1 MYERVGVWMSHANF
15 LSLISA
21 ASGANKKYWRNILDN
36 QYVVENV
43 EYGTATIK
51 EVYFIERDGRKKLV
65 PKDSKELM
73 RYIEKARLNN
83 DGDGHSHIINQ
94 NQCQQYIS
102 NHYKADN
109 HSAIIKAYFKTEP
122 KSRIDAIK
130 ISKAQLKDNPVPIAM
145 QRESRILQKLMFD
158 TCYMNESSSGNI
170 YCHAVVD
177 CYSRLCYFDASPI
190 RNAESMLS
198 TLKKAISFF
207 GGIPESVQCDNGGE
221 NKNCKMTQYC
231 SENNIKIIY
240 STPGKPHQNGKIERW
255 NGTFKSDLKNT
266 ILNNS
271 EVIQAKDWDHHLG
284 SIRDKLNKTRHSSIN
299 MSPYKAHYLKD
310 PELPN
315 MTPSEKLTI
324 SEYSRDQIDIIIN
337 DQFDRNFKRFEQR
350 KQNFVSYEVGTI
362 VAVLYTQKKL
372 NVFSG
377 KDYPYTAM
385 VTGFDREGYSVMWIG
400 DGPIIKGTEECEK
413 DKTVSYKKF
422 PPEDVAFLEF
432 KDINFNQSEELGIL
446 FNDMTI
452 DRNDLRYKAN
462 VEFRE
467 AETSKNKK
475 QRDLELAIRESIEK
489 AVTTEP
495 NIISEVAETFN
506 ESTEAINEQID
517 ITSQQVS
524 IQSNTK
530 TKNNLLF
537 DLLFFYLFQL
547 QSDAE
552 FFTNR
557 FLKET
562 STSDSGPI
570 SE

>member
-1 MYERVGVWMSHANF
+1 MVYGKSDKKTIQ
-15 LSLISA
+15 LSPKEIEKNNKKKLKNLLKKYDEDVKFKIDYKLYNTNLR
-21 ASGANKKYWRNILDN
+21 GANKKYWRNILDN

-240 STPGKPHQNGKIERW
+240 STPGKPQQNGKIERW

-315 MTPSEKLTI
+315 MKEP
-324 SEYSRDQIDIIIN
+324 
-337 DQFDRNFKRFEQR
+337 RN
-350 KQNFVSYEVGTI
+350 
-362 VAVLYTQKKL
+362 
-372 NVFSG
+372 
-377 KDYPYTAM
+377 
-385 VTGFDREGYSVMWIG
+385 
-400 DGPIIKGTEECEK
+400 
-413 DKTVSYKKF
+413 F

-432 KDINFNQSEELGIL
+432 KDINFNQSEELVKPL
-446 FNDMTI
+446 PNTTI
-452 DRNDLRYKAN
+452 NNSNN
-462 VEFRE
+462 VI
-467 AETSKNKK
+467 SKDSPLNTTNKM
-475 QRDLELAIRESIEK
+475 
-489 AVTTEP
+489 
-495 NIISEVAETFN
+495 
-506 ESTEAINEQID
+506 STNNNNNNN
-517 ITSQQVS
+517 SPSHNVVNSPPPPPPPPQQVV
-524 IQSNTK
+524 
-530 TKNNLLF
+530 
-537 DLLFFYLFQL
+537 DYHQL
-547 QSDAE
+547 
-552 FFTNR
+552 
-557 FLKET
+557 
-562 STSDSGPI
+562 
-570 SE
+570 